1 MIATDPQ
8 TPSADYHR
16 VERAIR
22 FVAEHAADQ
31 PELEDVARHLDL
43 SPFHVQRLFT
53 RWAGISPKRF
63 LQFLTAERAK
73 ELLRDSETVLDATYE
88 TGLSSPSRLHDLLV
102 TLEAATPGEWRAEG
116 EGLEIR
122 WGVHPSPFGDCFLAV
137 TDRGV
142 TGLAFV
148 DEDGQDALDDVRRR
162 WPRAELVEDREAT
175 ARWMDRVFRRT
186 VPSAEPEEAPEP
198 LPVYVGG
205 TRFQVQV
212 WRALLAIPEG
222 RAVSYGDVARA
233 VGRPGAAR
241 AVGGAV
247 GANPVAWLIPC
258 HRVLRSTGHFGGYRW
273 GSTRKAALLA
283 WEAGNSERDPVSLP
297 PETS

>member
-1 MIATDPQ
+1 MNATDSQ

-22 FVAEHAADQ
+22 FVADHASEQ
-31 PELEDVARHLDL
+31 PELDDVARHLDL

-73 ELLRDSETVLDATYE
+73 ELLRDSETVLDAAYE
-88 TGLSSPSRLHDLLV
+88 LGLSSPSRLHDLLV
-102 TLEAATPGEWRAEG
+102 TLEAATPGEWQVRG

-122 WGVHPSPFGDCFLAV
+122 WGVHPSPFGDCLLAV

-148 DEDGQDALDDVRRR
+148 DDEPREALGDLSRR
-162 WPRAELVEDREAT
+162 WPRAEIVEDRKAT
-175 ARWMDRVFRRT
+175 APWIERVFRPET
-186 VPSAEPEEAPEP
+186 EGTDDSAP

-212 WRALLAIPEG
+212 WRALMAIPDG
-222 RAVSYGDVARA
+222 RVVSYGDVARA
-233 VGRPGAAR
+233 VGKPTAAR
-241 AVGGAV
+241 AVGQAV

-258 HRVLRSTGHFGGYRW
+258 HRVLRSTGDFGGYRW
-273 GSTRKAALLA
+273 GGTRKAAMLA
-283 WEAGNSERDPVSLP
+283 WEGSGKP
-297 PETS
+297 

>member
-1 MIATDPQ
+1 MNATDPQ
-8 TPSADYHR
+8 APSADYHR

-22 FVAEHAADQ
+22 FVADHAADQ
-31 PELEDVARHLDL
+31 PELDDVARHLDL

-73 ELLRDSETVLDATYE
+73 ELLRDSDTVLDATYE
-88 TGLSSPSRLHDLLV
+88 IGLSSPSRLHDLLV
-102 TLEAATPGEWRAEG
+102 TLEAATPGEWRARG
-116 EGLEIR
+116 QGLEIR

-142 TGLAFV
+142 TALAFV
-148 DEDGQDALDDVRRR
+148 DGDPEEAVEDLRRR
-162 WPRAELVEDREAT
+162 WPRAEVVEDAEAT
-175 ARWMDRVFRRT
+175 AVWIDRVFR
-186 VPSAEPEEAPEP
+186 PEALDDESEDGPAP

-233 VGRPGAAR
+233 VGRPNASR
-241 AVGGAV
+241 AVGQAV

-258 HRVLRSTGHFGGYRW
+258 HRVLRSTGDFGGYRW
-273 GSTRKAALLA
+273 GRTRKAALLA
-283 WEAGNSERDPVSLP
+283 WEGCGSP
-297 PETS
+297 